1 MGEASENYLF
11 GLDEKAC
18 RKIEGLNISE
28 KYKKVVAKVMSQ
40 DLVTLHTTDVDGRS
54 IALPIPGCQF
64 LSSVRAGSGIDG
76 SSIKGFGRGVHE
88 SDMWLKPDLSTAL
101 VLPWKNSRGRS
112 MARVVSDLKNADGSD
127 FEGDHRGIL
136 MKQVAKAA
144 DMGFDFIVSPE
155 LEFFFFPKDEEGRP
169 VTVSDGNGYYYLHTP
184 GDMADMRSEM
194 MFRLKQLGLKVE
206 AGHPE
211 VANNQ
216 HEINFECGGALG
228 QADKVVLFKDVVREI
243 ASMEGLHAT
252 FMAKPIS
259 GVNGSG
265 MHVNMS
271 LASKE
276 TGENLFYDEGSED
289 GLSELAKQFV
299 AGIMEHIDAITA
311 VANPTVNS
319 YRRLIPGFEAP
330 VYKSWGYSNRSALIR
345 IPEVKNA
352 KATRVELR
360 SPDTTCNPYLAF
372 AVMLAAGL
380 DGIERQLTP
389 PDPRKEDVFELSVSE
404 LLDLGIGSLPTSL
417 RNAVS
422 YLEKDSVV
430 KGALGEHTYVA
441 FVESKRKEWLDYKQH
456 VSEWEVDRYVSMF

>member
-1 MGEASENYLF
+1 MELNDDVRLQIDA
-11 GLDEKAC
+11 LDISAEDK
-18 RKIEGLNISE
+18 KIVE
-28 KYKKVVAKVMSQ
+28 KVMRQ

-64 LSSVRAGSGIDG
+64 LSSVAAGSGIDG

-88 SDMWLKPDLSTAL
+88 SDMWLKPDLLTAI
-101 VLPWKNSRGRS
+101 VLPWKNSRDRS

-127 FEGDHRGIL
+127 FEGDPRGIL
-136 MKQVAKAA
+136 AKQVKRAA

-155 LEFFFFPKDEEGRP
+155 LEFFVFPKDEDGRP
-169 VTVSDGNGYYYLHTP
+169 VAVSDGNGYYYLHTP

-211 VANNQ
+211 VAHNQ
-216 HEINFECGGALG
+216 HEINFECGPVLD
-228 QADKVVLFKDVVREI
+228 QADKVVLFKDIVREV

-265 MHVNMS
+265 MHTNMS

-276 TGENLFYDEGSED
+276 TGKNLFYDENSED
-289 GLSELAKQFV
+289 KLSNLAKNFI
-299 AGIMEHIDAITA
+299 AGIMKHIDAITA

-345 IPEVKNA
+345 IPEVKNS
-352 KATRVELR
+352 KATRIELR
-360 SPDTTCNPYLAF
+360 SPDPTCNPYLAF

-380 DGIERQLTP
+380 DGIENGLTP
-389 PDPRKEDVFELSVSE
+389 TDPRKEDVFELSSSE
-404 LLDLGIGSLPTSL
+404 LLELGIGSLPTSL
-417 RNAVS
+417 RDAVS
-422 YLEKDSVV
+422 YLENDSVV
-430 KGALGEHTYVA
+430 RDALGYHTYIA
-441 FVESKRKEWLDYKQH
+441 FIESKRKEWLAYKQY
-456 VSEWEVDRYVSMF
+456 VSEWEVERYVSMF